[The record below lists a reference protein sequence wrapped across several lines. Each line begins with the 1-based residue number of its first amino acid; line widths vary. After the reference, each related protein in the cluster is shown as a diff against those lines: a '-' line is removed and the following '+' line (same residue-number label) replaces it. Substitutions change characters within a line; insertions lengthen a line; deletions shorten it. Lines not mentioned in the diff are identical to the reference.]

1 MIKSKMIKIFKET
14 FEKNETIK
22 ASIIYGSFAR
32 KQANV
37 NSDIDLVILKTNDF
51 SFENFLLELKN
62 AYNQFEIIDVRYIK
76 LRSKAVIYFEQQ
88 PKIEIT
94 FIDDI
99 QEVERNYKGSL
110 IPVEH
115 ITDSILFD
123 KTNELQNSLTKWAK
137 EYNNENITEIINDL
151 VAKFIYEFES
161 SSSSHSRSDGYKFY
175 YFYNIA
181 FHTAVQLKYLTKGST
196 DYYFLP
202 KNFMTENITDD
213 KKYEFYEISGTT
225 YNRNANEKK
234 RKLLEFFYE
243 AIKELNLQNIDEI
256 TSKLEQIYK
265 RDYLWN
271 FRDLSKNNSQIK
283 ENLIYRTSSLT
294 SYQYE
299 EYLLPYLAEKNI
311 KIIID
316 LRADH
321 EIAKRPYKNEF
332 ISKFNYVKAHLDPW
346 SQPEWFKKELDD
358 SLSNEDK
365 AYYFFLKACKKE
377 MKLVFETILKSD
389 NALAIHCL
397 AGKDRTGLII
407 MLISMLTDASYNE
420 LLNDYLAS
428 EIDTTERKFKIYYD
442 YIINFGGIERYL
454 KSCELS
460 DKQIDEL
467 KNKLRK

>member
-1 MIKSKMIKIFKET
+1 MIEIFKET
-14 FEKNETIK
+14 FEKKETII

-32 KQANV
+32 KQPGV
-37 NSDIDLVILKTNDF
+37 NSDIDLVILKTNNF
-51 SFENFLLELKN
+51 SFKNFLTDLEN
-62 AYNQFEIIDVRYIK
+62 AYNQFKVIDVRYIK
-76 LRSKAVIYFEQQ
+76 LRSKAVIYFEQL

-94 FIDDI
+94 FIDEI
-99 QEVERNYKGSL
+99 QEIERNFKGSL
-110 IPVEH
+110 IPTEY
-115 ITDSILFD
+115 ITDTILFD
-123 KTNELQNSLTKWAK
+123 KTNELQNSLKNWAK
-137 EYNNENITEIINDL
+137 GYNNENITEIINDL

-181 FHTAVQLKYLTKGST
+181 FHTAIQLKYLTKGNT

-202 KNFMTENITDD
+202 KNFMTENIADD
-213 KKYEFYEISGTT
+213 KKDEFYEISGTT

-234 RKLLEFFYE
+234 RKLLDFFYE

-265 RDYLWN
+265 RDSLWN

-283 ENLIYRTSSLT
+283 PNLIYRTSSLT
-294 SYQYE
+294 SYQNE
-299 EYLLPYLAEKNI
+299 KYLLPYLAEKNI

-316 LRADH
+316 LRAGN
-321 EIAKRPYKNEF
+321 EIAKRPYENEF

-346 SQPEWFKKELDD
+346 IQPEWFKNELDD

-377 MKLVFETILKSD
+377 LKLVFETILKSN
-389 NALAIHCL
+389 NAIAIHCF
-397 AGKDRTGLII
+397 AGKDRTGLVI
-407 MLISMLTDASYNE
+407 MLISMLTNTSYNE
-420 LLNDYLAS
+420 LLNDYLES

-460 DKQIDEL
+460 DKQINKL